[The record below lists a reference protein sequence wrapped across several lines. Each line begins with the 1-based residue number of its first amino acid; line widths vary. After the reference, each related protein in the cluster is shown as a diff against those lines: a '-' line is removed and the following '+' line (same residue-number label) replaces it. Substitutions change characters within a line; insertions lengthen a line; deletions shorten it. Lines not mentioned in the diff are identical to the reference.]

1 MRTFSSDDEG
11 AVGVEEAAL
20 VEARAVDVVA
30 SLVVGVVE
38 LVLGNLPTLLA
49 VGRTSTEVAVPFA
62 SRAGVVEEVSAGLL
76 LRPSDCICS
85 EIWRVSRRP
94 CW

>member
-1 MRTFSSDDEG
+1 MRTFSSGDEG

-38 LVLGNLPTLLA
+38 LVLDNLPTLLA
-49 VGRTSTEVAVPFA
+49 VGQTPTGDAVPFA
-62 SRAGVVEEVSAGLL
+62 SRAGIVEEISLGLL

-85 EIWRVSRRP
+85 EIWRVRRRP